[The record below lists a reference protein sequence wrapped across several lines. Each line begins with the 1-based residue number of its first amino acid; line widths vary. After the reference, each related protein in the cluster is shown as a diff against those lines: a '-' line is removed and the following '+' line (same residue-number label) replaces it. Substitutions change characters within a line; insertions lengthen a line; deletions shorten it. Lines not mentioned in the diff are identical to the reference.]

1 MAEKIYNRNPAPMPE
16 STYKETKYGSLN
28 LLLKTAGSLANAVA
42 EQNYATGMKLATDE
56 LVNTAYKN
64 NPESVEGFNAEIEKG
79 LAKLEQKGG
88 ILPGVMNKLR
98 ENVALNTTTK
108 ITAIESNIKKRQDQ
122 IAKIQATQ
130 VKENWNNNMGEL
142 YGIMYRAQIERDEN
156 AIKQA
161 GQAITITKQK
171 GAGLANAITNTG
183 YVYDKT
189 DREKLAS
196 GAYDSGEQFKDV
208 IDTLGQEALKKFDKE
223 IFTNVDKYRAETG
236 ITRKEYD
243 SQRKYIDERK
253 KQLAEM
259 KKAGLKNNAEL
270 AATNALETADFTE
283 ADEMAKYLDND
294 DFLKAAHEALETPTS
309 IAGAQKAVAFL
320 DVIKRLEPVLTDTE
334 DTPQGFNRRLAAST
348 EILRA
353 YTDFARTNNVD
364 PNDRQVFLASLAK
377 SLKDPQFSQAL
388 QPLFSQSA
396 LTDAM
401 QVQFAPMMKTDAEIV
416 KNITDKYGNN
426 PAIAGPKIKRALEQ
440 RAAARKYMLTHDTT
454 DKIRMQDERNRRNAQ
469 SIAQQA
475 KEQMLIAALAGNYDL
490 VNQIYNEA
498 NKEVIKTMADGIIP
512 RYEWDRLEKEF
523 DQGKPAM
530 LEYNG
535 RVYQFQGFTSKGAI
549 FK

>member
-1 MAEKIYNRNPAPMPE
+1 MAERIYNRNPAPMPE
-16 STYKETKYGSLN
+16 GTFVKTKYDTLGT
-28 LLLKTAGSLANAVA
+28 LLKTAGSLANAVA
-42 EQNYATGMKLATDE
+42 EQNYATGMKLATED

-64 NPESVEGFNAEIEKG
+64 NPESIEGFNAEIEKG
-79 LAKLEQKGG
+79 LAKLEQQG
-88 ILPGVMNKLR
+88 ILPGVMAKLR
-98 ENVALNTTTK
+98 DNVALNTATK

-142 YGIMYRAQIERDEN
+142 YGVMYRAQIERDSDTV
-156 AIKQA
+156 KQI
-161 GQAITITKQK
+161 GQAIAINKQK

-189 DREKLAS
+189 DREALAS
-196 GAYDSGEQFKDV
+196 GAFDSGEQFKDA
-208 IDTLGQEALKKFDKE
+208 IDTLGSEALDKFDKE
-223 IFTNVDKYRAETG
+223 VFSNVDKYRNETG

-243 SQRKYIDERK
+243 AQRKYIDERK
-253 KQLAEM
+253 KQLEEM

-270 AATNALETADFTE
+270 AAIHALETADFTE
-283 ADEMAKYLDND
+283 ADAMAEYLDND

-309 IAGAQKAVAFL
+309 IAGAQKAAGFL

-334 DTPQGFNRRLAAST
+334 DTPEGFNRRLAAST

-353 YTDFARTNNVD
+353 YTDFARANNVD

-388 QPLFSQSA
+388 NPLFSESA

-401 QVQFAPMMKTDAEIV
+401 QTQFAPVMKTDAEIV
-416 KNITDKYGNN
+416 QNITAKYGNN
-426 PAIAGPKIKRALEQ
+426 PAITGPKIKQALEQ
-440 RAAARKYMLTHDTT
+440 RNAARKYMLNNDTT
-454 DKIRMQDERNRRNAQ
+454 DKIKMQDVRNRRNAE

-475 KEQMLIAALAGNYDL
+475 KEQMLIAALAGNYDI

-512 RYEWDRLEKEF
+512 RYEWDRLEKELEH
-523 DQGKPAM
+523 GKPAM

>member
-1 MAEKIYNRNPAPMPE
+1 MAQRIYNRNPAPMPE
-16 STYKETKYGSLN
+16 GTFVKTKYNTLDM
-28 LLLKTAGSLANAVA
+28 LLKTAGSLANAVA
-42 EQNYATGMKLATDE
+42 EQNYATGMKLATED

-79 LAKLEQKGG
+79 LAKLEQKG

-98 ENVALNTTTK
+98 ENVALNTATK

-122 IAKIQATQ
+122 VAKIQAIK
-130 VKENWNNNMGEL
+130 VKENWNNNMGDL
-142 YGIMYRAQIERDEN
+142 YGVMYRAQIERDEDT
-156 AIKQA
+156 IKQI

-171 GAGLANAITNTG
+171 GKNLANAITNTG

-189 DREKLAS
+189 DREALAS
-196 GAYDSGEQFKDV
+196 GAYDSGEYFKDA
-208 IDTLGQEALKKFDKE
+208 IDSLGKDGLDKFDKE
-223 IFTNVDKYRAETG
+223 VFSNVDKYRAETG

-243 SQRKYIDERK
+243 AQRKYIDQRK
-253 KQLAEM
+253 EQLEAM

-270 AATNALETADFTE
+270 AAINALETADFTE

-294 DFLKAAHEALETPTS
+294 DFLKAAHEAIETPTS
-309 IAGAQKAVAFL
+309 VAGAQKAAGFL

-334 DTPQGFNRRLAAST
+334 DTPQGFNRRMAAST

-353 YTDFARTNNVD
+353 YTDFARANNVD

-388 QPLFSQSA
+388 QPMFSQSA

-401 QVQFAPMMKTDAEIV
+401 QVQFAPVMKTDAEIV
-416 KNITDKYGNN
+416 QNITAKYGNN
-426 PAIAGPKIKRALEQ
+426 PAITGPKIKQALEQ
-440 RAAARKYMLTHDTT
+440 RNAARKYMLNNDTT
-454 DKIRMQDERNRRNAQ
+454 DKIKIQDERNRRNAQ

-475 KEQMLIAALAGNYDL
+475 KEQMLIAALAGNYDI

-512 RYEWDRLEKEF
+512 RYEWDRLEKELEH
-523 DQGKPAM
+523 GKPAM

>member
-1 MAEKIYNRNPAPMPE
+1 MADKIYNRNPAPMPE
-16 STYKETKYGSLN
+16 GTYVETKYNTLGT
-28 LLLKTAGSLANAVA
+28 LLKTAGSLANAVA
-42 EQNYATGMKLATDE
+42 EQNYATGMKLATED

-64 NPESVEGFNAEIEKG
+64 NPESVEGFQAEIEKG
-79 LAKLEQKGG
+79 LTKLEQEQH
-88 ILPGVMNKLR
+88 ILPGVMAKLR
-98 ENVALNTTTK
+98 ENVALNTATK

-122 IAKIQATQ
+122 TAKIQATQ

-142 YGIMYRAQIERDEN
+142 YGVMYRAQIEGDTDTV
-156 AIKQA
+156 KQI
-161 GQAITITKQK
+161 GQAIAITKQK

-196 GAYDSGEQFKDV
+196 GSYDSLEQFKNA
-208 IDTLGQEALKKFDKE
+208 IDMLGEEALKNFDK
-223 IFTNVDKYRAETG
+223 NVFSAIDKYRNETG

-243 SQRKYIDERK
+243 AQRKYIDERK
-253 KQLAEM
+253 KQLEAM
-259 KKAGLKNNAEL
+259 KKANLKNNAEL
-270 AATNALETADFTE
+270 AAIDALETADFTE
-283 ADEMAKYLDND
+283 ADQLAKYLDND
-294 DFLKAAHEALETPTS
+294 DFLKAAHEALKTPTS
-309 IAGAQKAVAFL
+309 VAGAQKAAGFL

-334 DTPQGFNRRLAAST
+334 DTPEGFNRRLAAST

-364 PNDRQVFLASLAK
+364 ENDKQVFRAALAK

-388 QPLFSQSA
+388 NPLFSESA
-396 LTDAM
+396 LTEAM
-401 QVQFAPMMKTDAEIV
+401 QMQFAPLLKTDAEII

-426 PAIAGPKIKRALEQ
+426 PVIAGPKIKRALEQ
-440 RAAARKYMLTHDTT
+440 RDAARKYMLNNDTT

-469 SIAQQA
+469 SIAQTA
-475 KEQMLIAALAGNYDL
+475 KEQMLIAALAGDYDL

-498 NKEVIKTMADGIIP
+498 NKEIIKTMADGIIP

-523 DQGKPAM
+523 DQGKPAL
-530 LEYNG
+530 LECNG
-535 RVYQFQGFTSKGAI
+535 RVYQFQGFTSKSAI